1 MSAPAILSDCF
12 GAGALSLNSFMLQP
26 GQETIM
32 ADKIYELLK
41 AHSA

>member
-1 MSAPAILSDCF
+1 VVSA
-12 GAGALSLNSFMLQP
+12 GERTGALSLNSFMLQP

-32 ADKIYELLK
+32 ADKIYEVLK